1 MFSSMRSWP
10 ALSLVLAT
18 VVASRALAAPT
29 DAQLAAAAAAAADYG
44 SMTPAS
50 LLARTRELNDKY

>member
-1 MFSSMRSWP
+1 MGSSVRLWP
-10 ALSLVLAT
+10 ALSLVL
-18 VVASRALAAPT
+18 VGRALAAPT

-50 LLARTRELNDKY
+50 LLARTRELN